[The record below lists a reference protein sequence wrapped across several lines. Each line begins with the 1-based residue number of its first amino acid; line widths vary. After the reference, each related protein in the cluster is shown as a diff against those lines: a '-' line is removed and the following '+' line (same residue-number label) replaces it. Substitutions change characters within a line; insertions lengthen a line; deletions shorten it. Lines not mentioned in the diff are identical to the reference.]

1 MRTQNEETMPRI
13 TTKVILVFVQGR
25 WTVSSRLPHFE
36 HLIIINQNMGLCKTT
51 FSSEPRHFMTFHLIR
66 ILVMKL
72 LEVFLP
78 EWEKG
83 AGKKAADTA
92 EKPANNH

>member
-1 MRTQNEETMPRI
+1 M
-13 TTKVILVFVQGR
+13 
-25 WTVSSRLPHFE
+25 
-36 HLIIINQNMGLCKTT
+36 
-51 FSSEPRHFMTFHLIR
+51 IR
-66 ILVMKL
+66 ILVMEL

-92 EKPANNH
+92 EKPANNYSNTNANTLIKLANYYTNTKHIQI

>member
-1 MRTQNEETMPRI
+1 MVE
-13 TTKVILVFVQGR
+13 
-25 WTVSSRLPHFE
+25 
-36 HLIIINQNMGLCKTT
+36 
-51 FSSEPRHFMTFHLIR
+51 
-66 ILVMKL
+66 L

-92 EKPANNH
+92 EKPANNYSNTNANTLIKLANYYTNTKHIQI